1 MKKILLLPIDERPC
15 SCLFPQMPARA
26 LNEDM
31 GAQPRV
37 YVRSNRCAAPN
48 VQPLYEDRY
57 IGGSVKYMA
66 PAAGGLPAFAL
77 ADADMV
83 PPVYADEPMKN
94 QNGHIAA
101 EACWFPW
108 ERTFGLGVDVRSEG
122 KAVIRERM

>member
-26 LNEDM
+26 LNE
-31 GAQPRV
+31 V
-37 YVRSNRCAAPN
+37 
-48 VQPLYEDRY
+48 
-57 IGGSVKYMA
+57 
-66 PAAGGLPAFAL
+66 
-77 ADADMV
+77 MV